1 MGDNIN
7 FLCHLLQAEQ
17 SCMLWDEGYTRLVL
31 FAGDSAGRFVKE
43 APIANAKVVQSLF
56 SINILL

>member
-1 MGDNIN
+1 
-7 FLCHLLQAEQ
+7 
-17 SCMLWDEGYTRLVL
+17 MLWDEGYTRLVL